1 MTGACRFLLRLAHFV
16 AGGDRSEWV
25 DAMAAEAE
33 FAGIESTSWARGCL
47 WAAVKDR
54 IAREWRLAAAI
65 LLLPVTVSAL
75 ELVLFFPVVFFGRYA
90 GLPNWTFIA
99 VYLIL
104 QIPFGF
110 LLGRSKPLR
119 RALIAAALS
128 SLVLDVIG
136 VVSFWIELGQGPE
149 IWFEK
154 GSQVYNMTPL
164 LGWACSLSMWLT
176 GAWFGSRKNLTT
188 PVA

>member
-1 MTGACRFLLRLAHFV
+1 MTGTARFLLRLARSV
-16 AGGDRSEWV
+16 AGRDRTEWI

-33 FAGIESTSWARGCL
+33 SAGVESTSWAVGCF

-65 LLLPVTVSAL
+65 LLLPVAVSAL
-75 ELVLFFPVVFFGRYA
+75 ELVLFFPVIFLGRYA
-90 GLPNWTFIA
+90 GLPNWTFVA
-99 VYLIL
+99 VFLIV

-136 VVSFWIELGQGPE
+136 VVSFWIEFGQGPQ

-154 GSQVYNMTPL
+154 GSQVYNVTPI
-164 LGWACSLSMWLT
+164 LGWACSLSMWLA
-176 GAWFGSRKNLTT
+176 GAWFGSRKNLAT
-188 PVA
+188 PDA

>member
-1 MTGACRFLLRLAHFV
+1 MTAASRLLLRLARSV
-16 AGGDRSEWV
+16 AGRDRTEWI

-33 FAGIESTSWARGCL
+33 CAGVESTSWAAGCL

-54 IAREWRLAAAI
+54 IMREWRLAAAI
-65 LLLPVTVSAL
+65 LLFPVAVSAL
-75 ELVLFFPVVFFGRYA
+75 ELVLFFPVVLFGRYA

-99 VYLIL
+99 VFLL
-104 QIPFGF
+104 VQMPFGF
-110 LLGRSKPLR
+110 LLGRSNPLR
-119 RALIAAALS
+119 RALVAGALA

-136 VVSFWIELGQGPE
+136 IVTFWIEFGQGPQ

-154 GSQVYNMTPL
+154 GSQVYNMAPI
-164 LGWACSLSMWLT
+164 LGWACSLSMWLA
-176 GAWFGSRKNLTT
+176 GAWLGSRRNLAT